1 MQKLKYF
8 KIFWHYIKDDKLKLF
23 IYIVLVSLLCIPQII
38 TAYVWGVAVET
49 LLTKDLTKFI
59 IYILIY
65 EGVLILF
72 YAVLQ
77 VPKDFLYN
85 YLEIKFTKNVSKDLY
100 KKVDKLP
107 AIAFEEI
114 GVGEFTNRLYSD
126 PNKVMD
132 LLSRIVRLFCNG
144 LVVIILII
152 ISFKVSY
159 ILFLEMLLLILI
171 MGFISNKIFP
181 KIKKGQE
188 MISDE
193 NDAFVKIA
201 TENITGIR
209 EVKALGITKNI
220 EKNLFKIVDKLFVNS
235 NQLKKNEILY
245 YGLNDMAYFLIEL
258 LILLTSGKLLIDGL
272 ITLPLF
278 LMMHS
283 YMGRIDNFVENFS
296 DFGVSFNK
304 VAVSLKRINQI
315 LNNELYPD
323 EVYGNKVLEN
333 PQGIIEFSQVK
344 FKYRENENYAL
355 NGLDLLIEPHKKIAI
370 VGRSGN
376 GKTTIFNL
384 LLRYFDANE
393 GKILIDN
400 IDIKDLTEESLRKNI
415 SIIRQNPYLFNLTIF
430 ENFQL
435 VKEDV
440 TLEEIR
446 ECCKKAYIDE
456 YIMNLPDKYNT
467 LIGEGGINLSGG
479 QKQRLAIARTLLL
492 NTKIILFD
500 EATSA
505 LDNES
510 QNFIKKSIDD
520 LVKEH
525 TIIIVAHR
533 LSTIIDADVICVIEN
548 GKLVGKGTHK
558 QLLQDCLQYQNLYLS
573 EPNFNDNNFIE

>member
-235 NQLKKNEILY
+235 NQLKKNEIWY

-573 EPNFNDNNFIE
+573 EPEF

>member
-283 YMGRIDNFVENFS
+283 YMGRIDSFVENFS

-573 EPNFNDNNFIE
+573 EPEF

>member
-235 NQLKKNEILY
+235 NQLKKNEIWY

-400 IDIKDLTEESLRKNI
+400 IDIKDLTEVSLIKNI
-415 SIIRQNPYLFNLTIF
+415 SLIRQNPYLFNLTIF

-573 EPNFNDNNFIE
+573 EPEF

>member
-304 VAVSLKRINQI
+304 VAVSLKRINKI
-315 LNNELYPD
+315 LNNEFYLD

>member
-573 EPNFNDNNFIE
+573 EKEF

>member
-235 NQLKKNEILY
+235 NQLKKNEIWY

-283 YMGRIDNFVENFS
+283 YMGRIDSFVKNFS

-573 EPNFNDNNFIE
+573 EPEF

>member
-181 KIKKGQE
+181 KIRKGQE

-235 NQLKKNEILY
+235 NQLKKNEIWY

-283 YMGRIDNFVENFS
+283 YMGRIDSFVENFS

-573 EPNFNDNNFIE
+573 EPEF

>member
-1 MQKLKYF
+1 MKKFKNF
-8 KIFWHYIKDDKLKLF
+8 KIFWNYIKDDKFKLF
-23 IYIVLVSLLCIPQII
+23 IYILLVALLCIPQIL
-38 TAYVWGVAVET
+38 TAYFWGIAVEV
-49 LLTKDLTKFI
+49 LLTKDFSKFI
-59 IYILIY
+59 MYILLY
-65 EGVLILF
+65 EGIFILF
-72 YAVLQ
+72 YAILQ
-77 VPKDFLYN
+77 IPKDFLYN
-85 YLEIKFTKNVSKDLY
+85 YFEIKFTKNVSNDLY
-100 KKVDKLP
+100 KKIDKLP
-107 AIAFEEI
+107 AVAFEEI
-114 GVGEFTNRLYSD
+114 GVGEFVNRLYSD

-159 ILFLEMLLLILI
+159 ILFFEMLLLILI

-181 KIKKGQE
+181 KIKKDQDN
-188 MISDE
+188 ISDE
-193 NDAFVKIA
+193 NDAFLKIA

-220 EKNLFKIVDKLFVNS
+220 EKNLFKVIDKLYVNA
-235 NQLKKNEILY
+235 NKLKKDEIWY
-245 YGLNDMAYFLIEL
+245 YGLNNMAYFMIEL
-258 LILLTSGKLLIDGL
+258 LILLTSGKLLVDGI

-283 YMGRIDNFVENFS
+283 YMGKIDNFVENFS

-304 VAVSLKRINQI
+304 VSVSLNRINQI
-315 LNNELYPD
+315 LNNELYQD
-323 EVYGNKVLEN
+323 QRYGNKVLEN
-333 PQGIIEFSQVK
+333 PIGIIEFRNVK
-344 FKYRENENYAL
+344 FKYKEKEDYTL
-355 NGLDLLIEPHKKIAI
+355 NDLNLLIKSNKKVAI

-393 GKILIDN
+393 GSILIDN
-400 IDIKDLTEESLRKNI
+400 INIKDLTEESLRNNI
-415 SIIRQNPYLFNLTIF
+415 SIIRQNPYLFNLTIL
-430 ENFQL
+430 ENFKL
-435 VKEDV
+435 VKKDV
-440 TLEEIR
+440 TLQEVR
-446 ECCKKAYIDE
+446 ECCKKAYIDD
-456 YIMNLPDKYNT
+456 YIMGLPNQYDT

-479 QKQRLAIARTLLL
+479 QKQRLAIARVLLL

-510 QNFIKKSIDD
+510 QKFIKKSIDD
-520 LVKEH
+520 LVNDH

-533 LSTIIDADVICVIEN
+533 LSTIIDADMIHVIEK
-548 GKLVGKGTHK
+548 GKLIGSGTHK
-558 QLLQDCLQYQNLYLS
+558 ELLNNCLQYQNLYLS

>member
-181 KIKKGQE
+181 KIRKGQE

-283 YMGRIDNFVENFS
+283 YMGRIDSFVENFS

-573 EPNFNDNNFIE
+573 EPEF

>member
-152 ISFKVSY
+152 TSFKVSY

-283 YMGRIDNFVENFS
+283 YMGRIDSFVENFS

-573 EPNFNDNNFIE
+573 EPEF

>member
-235 NQLKKNEILY
+235 NQLKKNEIWY

-283 YMGRIDNFVENFS
+283 YMGRIDSFVKNFS

-500 EATSA
+500 EATSV

-573 EPNFNDNNFIE
+573 EPEF

>member
-235 NQLKKNEILY
+235 NQLKKNEIWY

-304 VAVSLKRINQI
+304 VSVSLNRINQI

-573 EPNFNDNNFIE
+573 EPEF

>member
-283 YMGRIDNFVENFS
+283 YMGRIDSFVKNFS

-573 EPNFNDNNFIE
+573 EPEF

>member
-235 NQLKKNEILY
+235 NQLKKNEIWY

-283 YMGRIDNFVENFS
+283 YMGRIDSFVENFS

-510 QNFIKKSIDD
+510 QNFIKKSIDN

-573 EPNFNDNNFIE
+573 EPEF

>member
-235 NQLKKNEILY
+235 NQLKKNEIWY

-283 YMGRIDNFVENFS
+283 YMGRIDSFVENFS

-573 EPNFNDNNFIE
+573 EPEF

>member
-152 ISFKVSY
+152 TSFKVSY

-235 NQLKKNEILY
+235 NQLKKNEIWY

-283 YMGRIDNFVENFS
+283 YMGRIDSFVENFS

-573 EPNFNDNNFIE
+573 EPEF

>member
-235 NQLKKNEILY
+235 NQLKKNEIWY

-558 QLLQDCLQYQNLYLS
+558 QLLQDCLQYQNLYLLALFQS
-573 EPNFNDNNFIE
+573 LLR

>member
-235 NQLKKNEILY
+235 NQLKKNEIWY

-283 YMGRIDNFVENFS
+283 YMGRIDSFVENFS

-446 ECCKKAYIDE
+446 ECCKIAYIDE

-510 QNFIKKSIDD
+510 QNFIKKSIDN

-573 EPNFNDNNFIE
+573 EPEF

>member
-235 NQLKKNEILY
+235 NQLKKNEIWY

-283 YMGRIDNFVENFS
+283 YMGRIDSFVKNFS

-456 YIMNLPDKYNT
+456 YIMNLPNKYNT

-573 EPNFNDNNFIE
+573 EPEF